1 MSNMFYIVS
10 GRVGVDLIKFIKSSI
25 KSSIWSIWKHQDI
38 DFFLQIILNL
48 PDYSLYLCKF
58 IIIIL
63 NNTQQ

>member
-1 MSNMFYIVS
+1 MKKN
-10 GRVGVDLIKFIKSSI
+10 
-25 KSSIWSIWKHQDI
+25 QDI
-38 DFFLQIILNL
+38 DFFQIILNLYL